1 VHRSKQFSLAL
12 LVPVCLFLGACS
24 VAEKTSSF
32 FGGSSNSA
40 EPLLGAGLA
49 ATEEGDVKAL
59 NDIIF
64 APGSSA
70 LPDQASYV
78 VTDVVQY
85 MLKNRR
91 QTASINGH
99 TDANGF
105 EKHNMELS
113 VQRAFAVRNAII
125 AAGIPAHRLEPV
137 GYGETRPVA
146 SNESVAG
153 RKANRRV
160 EIVFPD

>member
-1 VHRSKQFSLAL
+1 MHRSNLISLAV

-24 VAEKTSSF
+24 FSGKSSKL
-32 FGGSSNSA
+32 FGDSSDSS

-49 ATEEGDVKAL
+49 ATEEGDIKAL

-64 APGSSA
+64 APGSSK

-85 MLKNRR
+85 MLKKRR
-91 QTASINGH
+91 QTATINGH
-99 TDANGF
+99 TDAAGF
-105 EKHNMELS
+105 EKANLELS

-137 GYGETRPVA
+137 GYGETRPIA
-146 SNESVAG
+146 TNESAEG

>member
-1 VHRSKQFSLAL
+1 MYRSKQIYLAL

-24 VAEKTSSF
+24 VAEKTSNF
-32 FGGSSNSA
+32 FGGSSKSS

-49 ATEEGDVKAL
+49 ATDEGDVKAI
-59 NDIIF
+59 NDILF
-64 APGSSA
+64 APGSSQ
-70 LPDQASYV
+70 LPDQANYV
-78 VTDVVQY
+78 VTDIVQY

-105 EKHNMELS
+105 EKNNMDLS
-113 VQRAFAVRNAII
+113 VQRAFNVRNAII

-146 SNESVAG
+146 SNESVDG